1 MELKNL
7 DIEHGITDIEEIREP
22 TIKIDDYSYDREN
35 HFDFNEDEIRLD
47 NEPEMRLLTQDD
59 VELVP
64 EEKLRLLT
72 AYFKDVGKEDL
83 ISHEK
88 VLKVSATIKKY
99 EDMANQL
106 REYLAKLS
114 GETSSSRN
122 GSRIK
127 HIKLLN
133 LVIRTCSDKAL
144 SLKHDFTK
152 ANLRLVLSSVR
163 RYLNRGIPMSDLIQE
178 GNIGLM
184 KAVEKFDH
192 TKGYKFSTYA
202 SWWIHQ
208 AMIRAVHYQKREIKV
223 PIYLL
228 EKANKVFKIG
238 RELEQEMGRK
248 PTAEEIAA
256 KADISADQIRDILKS
271 DERLLYLDSPVAH
284 GENTTLLE
292 FLEDP
297 NSPAPD
303 SAAQNVAL
311 EKNLRQA
318 LSILTPREK
327 KVIKMRFALG
337 YTNTHTL
344 DEIGEKFGVSRE
356 RIRQIE
362 KEALNKIASSELGE
376 TLRAFLEQ

>member
-7 DIEHGITDIEEIREP
+7 DIEHGITDIEELRESS
-22 TIKIDDYSYDREN
+22 IKTDNYSYDVDNQFE
-35 HFDFNEDEIRLD
+35 FDEEEIRLD
-47 NEPEMRLLTQDD
+47 NESEKRLLTQDD

-64 EEKLRLLT
+64 EEKLRLLAT
-72 AYFKDVGKEDL
+72 YFKDVGKEDL

-88 VLKVSATIKKY
+88 VLRVSATIKKY
-99 EDMANQL
+99 NDMANQL
-106 REYLAKLS
+106 SKYLAKLK
-114 GETSSSRN
+114 GEASSNRN
-122 GSRIK
+122 SSRIK

-133 LVIRTCSDKAL
+133 LVIRTCSYKAL

-192 TKGYKFSTYA
+192 SKGYRFSTYA

-238 RELEQEMGRK
+238 RALEQEMGRK

-256 KADISADQIRDILKS
+256 KSDLSADQIKDILKS
-271 DERLLYLDSPVAH
+271 DEKLAYLDSPVVH

-297 NSPAPD
+297 DSPTPD
-303 SAAQNVAL
+303 CAAQNGAL
-311 EKNLRQA
+311 EKNLGHA
-318 LSILTPREK
+318 LSILKPREK

-337 YTNTHTL
+337 YRNSHTL
-344 DEIGEKFGVSRE
+344 DEIGVKFGVSRE

-362 KEALNKIASSELGE
+362 KEALNKIASSEIGE
-376 TLRAFLEQ
+376 TLRAFLET